1 MGSNAYISDIAKKS
15 TKNKT
20 SKNVANKKNKINFR
34 KYDGK
39 VYDPTI
45 NKSLNSLKQTEKQII
60 KEIQKRNNNINLLKM
75 EININNANNIQGEKK
90 KNEEKIKLLE
100 KENDLCF
107 EKLEEIKNRRN
118 ALQFKHE
125 KELGIFE
132 KNKKLRLKQFL
143 VDLNNKEKN
152 ELIEEKFK
160 KFQEDSKKIQLKMQE
175 EMKEVIERK
184 HYEIEKK
191 KIENEEKTKK
201 FINDKREKEK
211 EDIKNRNQKAREQVL
226 KLKVL
231 INNKP
236 ISTSLIYKENEDK
249 YLKNEKKL
257 VNNENER
264 RKEYMKRIELNELN
278 EFAKNF
284 DEKKSKKLIESN
296 LKIEK
301 EKEKWSQRYKLIPQ
315 YTNPLTK
322 IISDDEKKIKE
333 KVEKMN
339 LEKKKYKELQKHYK
353 VPRPLIIF
361 KEKKENNN
369 NKKHKKLL
377 IKSGS
382 YSDILRQK
390 MKIKFYTNKNIKEK
404 EEKENNKKM
413 NKKIINFKLPL
424 ICIKEKART
433 INKSFEKVK
442 NNQKNELITEYLR
455 QKRLINEKIR
465 EKKRNS
471 GELPKYDL
479 ALTNDIKKL
488 IKDNGMDQ
496 DVLNLA
502 KSKLENLQEKKKEK
516 SLLLKVNGGI
526 DKNPEIADEICDL
539 MLDSIQ
545 AGLSIIEGVENSD
558 EINNDYN
565 NRIQNNNVEE

>member
-322 IISDDEKKIKE
+322 IISDDEKK
-333 KVEKMN
+333 
-339 LEKKKYKELQKHYK
+339 LKKK
-353 VPRPLIIF
+353 
-361 KEKKENNN
+361 
-369 NKKHKKLL
+369 
-377 IKSGS
+377 
-382 YSDILRQK
+382 
-390 MKIKFYTNKNIKEK
+390 
-404 EEKENNKKM
+404 
-413 NKKIINFKLPL
+413 
-424 ICIKEKART
+424 
-433 INKSFEKVK
+433 
-442 NNQKNELITEYLR
+442 
-455 QKRLINEKIR
+455 
-465 EKKRNS
+465 
-471 GELPKYDL
+471 
-479 ALTNDIKKL
+479 
-488 IKDNGMDQ
+488 
-496 DVLNLA
+496 
-502 KSKLENLQEKKKEK
+502 
-516 SLLLKVNGGI
+516 
-526 DKNPEIADEICDL
+526 
-539 MLDSIQ
+539 
-545 AGLSIIEGVENSD
+545 
-558 EINNDYN
+558 
-565 NRIQNNNVEE
+565 

>member
-249 YLKNEKKL
+249 YLKNEKQL

-390 MKIKFYTNKNIKEK
+390 MKIKFYTNKNIKKK
-404 EEKENNKKM
+404 EEEENNKKM

>member
-404 EEKENNKKM
+404 EEEENNKKM

-565 NRIQNNNVEE
+565 NRIKNNNVEE

>member
-45 NKSLNSLKQTEKQII
+45 NKSLNALKQTEKQII

-264 RKEYMKRIELNELN
+264 RKEYMKRIELNEVN

-390 MKIKFYTNKNIKEK
+390 MKIKFYTNKNIKKK
-404 EEKENNKKM
+404 EEEENNKKM

-565 NRIQNNNVEE
+565 IRIQNNNVEE

>member
-249 YLKNEKKL
+249 YLKNEKQL

-404 EEKENNKKM
+404 EEENNKKM

>member
-211 EDIKNRNQKAREQVL
+211 EDIKNRNQKAREQIL

-404 EEKENNKKM
+404 EEENNKKM

-565 NRIQNNNVEE
+565 IRIQNNNVEE

>member
-118 ALQFKHE
+118 ALQFKHK

-191 KIENEEKTKK
+191 KIEDEEKTKK

-264 RKEYMKRIELNELN
+264 RKEYMKRIEL
-278 EFAKNF
+278 
-284 DEKKSKKLIESN
+284 II
-296 LKIEK
+296 KI
-301 EKEKWSQRYKLIPQ
+301 SRYI
-315 YTNPLTK
+315 
-322 IISDDEKKIKE
+322 
-333 KVEKMN
+333 
-339 LEKKKYKELQKHYK
+339 
-353 VPRPLIIF
+353 
-361 KEKKENNN
+361 
-369 NKKHKKLL
+369 
-377 IKSGS
+377 
-382 YSDILRQK
+382 
-390 MKIKFYTNKNIKEK
+390 
-404 EEKENNKKM
+404 
-413 NKKIINFKLPL
+413 
-424 ICIKEKART
+424 
-433 INKSFEKVK
+433 
-442 NNQKNELITEYLR
+442 
-455 QKRLINEKIR
+455 
-465 EKKRNS
+465 
-471 GELPKYDL
+471 
-479 ALTNDIKKL
+479 
-488 IKDNGMDQ
+488 
-496 DVLNLA
+496 
-502 KSKLENLQEKKKEK
+502 
-516 SLLLKVNGGI
+516 
-526 DKNPEIADEICDL
+526 
-539 MLDSIQ
+539 
-545 AGLSIIEGVENSD
+545 
-558 EINNDYN
+558 
-565 NRIQNNNVEE
+565 

>member
-404 EEKENNKKM
+404 EEEENNKKM

>member
-175 EMKEVIERK
+175 EMKEIIERK

-191 KIENEEKTKK
+191 KIEDEEKTKK

-390 MKIKFYTNKNIKEK
+390 MKIKFYTNKNIKKK
-404 EEKENNKKM
+404 EEEENNKKM

>member
-211 EDIKNRNQKAREQVL
+211 EDIKNRNQKAREQIL

-284 DEKKSKKLIESN
+284 DEKKSKKLNESN

-404 EEKENNKKM
+404 EEEENNKKM

-565 NRIQNNNVEE
+565 IRIQNNNVEE

>member
-404 EEKENNKKM
+404 EEENNKKM

>member
-249 YLKNEKKL
+249 YLKNEKQL

-404 EEKENNKKM
+404 EEEENNKKM

-565 NRIQNNNVEE
+565 NRIKNNNVEE

>member
-100 KENDLCF
+100 NENDLCF

-404 EEKENNKKM
+404 EEEENNKKM

>member
-249 YLKNEKKL
+249 YLKNEKQL

-339 LEKKKYKELQKHYK
+339 HEKKKYKELQKHYK

-404 EEKENNKKM
+404 EEEENNKKM